1 MRLTKTRL
9 KEWVKAGL
17 EFWEDRNGKCKKLDD
32 KVQVLDFSKKV
43 VQEVVPISTPEKETT
58 SAPTNK
64 VAPIPS
70 GKGKTKVEVKSK
82 T

>member
-1 MRLTKTRL
+1 M
-9 KEWVKAGL
+9 
-17 EFWEDRNGKCKKLDD
+17 DD

-43 VQEVVPISTPEKETT
+43 VQQVVPISTPEKETNSAPEKETT
-58 SAPTNK
+58 STPTNK